1 MRVEAAR
8 HDQIARLFLPG
19 DRVIYL
25 GDVIGLDA
33 GNRGVVD
40 GRPLNAVCSSGQGD
54 VLETATA

>member
-54 VLETATA
+54 VL